1 MDPKPA
7 LPGVACAPR
16 LDCAIPIRPTAN
28 EPAGIPP
35 QMAGFERTNSDETAI
50 LAILRVL
57 HESGEPRVLSG
68 VERAFVLAGRTLF
81 AELVDV
87 CDRMLERTRAAQA
100 APLSPPPKPKTKRTT
115 VKEPPAQ

>member
-1 MDPKPA
+1 MESNPA

-16 LDCAIPIRPTAN
+16 LDCAVPIRPTADG
-28 EPAGIPP
+28 PAGIPP

-87 CDRMLERTRAAQA
+87 CDRMLERTRTAQA
-100 APLSPPPKPKTKRTT
+100 APLNPPPKPNAKRKAM
-115 VKEPPAQ
+115 KEPPAQ